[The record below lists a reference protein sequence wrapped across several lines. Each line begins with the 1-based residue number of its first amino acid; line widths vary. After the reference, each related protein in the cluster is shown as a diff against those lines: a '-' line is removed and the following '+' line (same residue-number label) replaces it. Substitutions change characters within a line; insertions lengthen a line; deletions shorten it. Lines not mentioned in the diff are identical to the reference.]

1 MSVIVALV
9 AAYGAFLVWTG
20 VFMGWRGFG
29 PGPAM
34 LRLPGAGSGL
44 AARRLLGSAGV
55 PARELAGA
63 VVLLGILGFA
73 VGLAIFGAAL
83 PALAA
88 GGLAAGVPF
97 GAYRTRAERRMSD
110 ARAAWPRMIE
120 AMRVQIGALGRSI
133 PQALFEAGREGPAEL
148 QGAFAAAEREWLVS
162 TDFAR
167 TVAVLKDALA
177 DATADAACET
187 LLVAHE
193 VGGADVDK
201 RLAALVEDRIADI
214 QARRD
219 ALAHQAGARFA
230 RRFVAVVPIG
240 MALAGISIGTG
251 RQAFGTPLG
260 QILALI
266 GLAAMA
272 GCWAWAGRLMR
283 IPDTE
288 RVLR

>member
-1 MSVIVALV
+1 MSVIVTLV
-9 AAYGAFLVWTG
+9 AAYGAFLVWSA
-20 VFMGWRGFG
+20 VFTGWRGVG
-29 PGPAM
+29 PGPAR
-34 LRLPGAGSGL
+34 LRGAGPRWLG
-44 AARRLLGSAGV
+44 RRWFVTQGV

-63 VVLLGILGFA
+63 VSLLGVMGFA
-73 VGLAIFGAAL
+73 AGLAIFGAPF

-88 GGLAAGVPF
+88 GGLAACVPV
-97 GAYRTRAERRMSD
+97 GAYRARAQRRMSE
-110 ARAAWPRMIE
+110 ARAGWPRMLE

-148 QGAFAAAEREWLVS
+148 RGAFAAAEREWLVS

-177 DATADAACET
+177 DPTADAACET

-201 RLAALVEDRIADI
+201 RLAALVEDRTAEI

-219 ALAHQAGARFA
+219 ALAQQAGARFA

-251 RQAFGTPLG
+251 REAFGTPLG
-260 QILALI
+260 QVLVLI

-272 GCWAWAGRLMR
+272 GCWVWAGRLMR